1 MEKKRE
7 GRRKSRVYL
16 KEWRKTGHC
25 LLTLPKPYSFSY
37 EDFEVNQLTE
47 SNDNVRSMW
56 PTASIG
62 IRLLLLFEVHQFGGF
77 LNI

>member
-16 KEWRKTGHC
+16 KKEWRKTGHC

-37 EDFEVNQLTE
+37 QDFEVNQLTE
-47 SNDNVRSMW
+47 PNDNK
-56 PTASIG
+56 
-62 IRLLLLFEVHQFGGF
+62 
-77 LNI
+77 